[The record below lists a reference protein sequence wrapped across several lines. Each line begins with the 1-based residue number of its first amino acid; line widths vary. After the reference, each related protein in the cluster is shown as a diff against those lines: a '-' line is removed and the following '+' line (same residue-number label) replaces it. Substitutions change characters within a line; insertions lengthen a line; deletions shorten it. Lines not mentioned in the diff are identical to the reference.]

1 MKLLVCDFDGTY
13 FKDEESILI
22 NNQEVQKWR
31 RENNLFM
38 LSSGRS
44 FQSLKKMCLK
54 YNIEYDYLSCCDGS
68 ILYDK
73 NDNII
78 TYYSLNKDILGKFLS
93 LKKYAKTERIQ
104 YSYPDDYYPSYQGDN
119 LIGCN
124 LVIQNQDITNKL
136 IEKFLFLQKE
146 YPNFDFLCYKH
157 DEVAFFCLKNKGINK
172 STTVSYLKELLN
184 LKEKDIYTV
193 GDNENDYPMLKLFP
207 SYYIGEV
214 SEKIKKVCQKGYTQV
229 YEIFND
235 INKKI

>member
-31 RENNLFM
+31 KENNLFM

-73 NDNII
+73 DDNII

-93 LKKYAKTERIQ
+93 LKNMPK
-104 YSYPDDYYPSYQGDN
+104 
-119 LIGCN
+119 
-124 LVIQNQDITNKL
+124 
-136 IEKFLFLQKE
+136 
-146 YPNFDFLCYKH
+146 
-157 DEVAFFCLKNKGINK
+157 
-172 STTVSYLKELLN
+172 LKEFNILIPMIIIQVT
-184 LKEKDIYTV
+184 KEI
-193 GDNENDYPMLKLFP
+193 
-207 SYYIGEV
+207 I
-214 SEKIKKVCQKGYTQV
+214 
-229 YEIFND
+229 
-235 INKKI
+235 

>member
-31 RENNLFM
+31 IENNLFM

-73 NDNII
+73 FDNIV
-78 TYYSLNKDILGKFLS
+78 TYYPLNKDILGKFLS
-93 LKKYAKTERIQ
+93 LKKEAKIERIQ
-104 YSYPDDYYPSYQGDN
+104 YSYPDDYYPSYQGNN

-124 LVIQNQDITNKL
+124 LVIQNKEITNQLLKNFSL
-136 IEKFLFLQKE
+136 IKKQYL
-146 YPNFDFLCYKH
+146 NFDFLCYMH
-157 DEVAFFCLKNKGINK
+157 DEVTFFCLKNKGINK
-172 STTVSYLKELLN
+172 STTVNYLKDFFN
-184 LKEKDIYTV
+184 IDKKDIYTV

-214 SEKIKKVCQKGYTQV
+214 SEKIKKVCQKGYTHV

-235 INKKI
+235 LN